1 MKDFQTK
8 LEASKPDQNL
18 LLQENQMLKSKLEEY
33 VLNTNNIKENLENQ
47 MVLKDKQQKLL
58 EEEIRNTVNTKIG
71 EMSDQTQKLLLENR
85 DLKGKNNFYAK
96 KFDEVNKSIQ
106 QSNEVFTKLKDEVEK
121 RNGRIAIM
129 EKEAFD
135 LKNKE
140 RQSQSALLNYHVEN
154 DQLKKDYEISKK
166 QLNSLTILCKTLQ
179 DKIKNSVPNVV
190 DNSNQKDKNN
200 IASNENK

>member
-129 EKEAFD
+129 EKKEAFD

-190 DNSNQKDKNN
+190 DNSNQTDK
-200 IASNENK
+200 K